1 MKQNMPLP
9 NLFSHQ
15 HWRLASLVILTLL
28 AGCQTAAYQA
38 GLLPAEFRT
47 ASVNAKPIMN
57 LAQVASPGASVAML
71 APGDLLEITVATGRS
86 EEKVKPTLARVA
98 DDGTVSV
105 PVIGPVPVAGL
116 EAFDASQNITSLA
129 IQRGMYRHPL
139 VTVEIKSKAVNR
151 ITVLGAVKEQGV
163 HEIPR
168 GGSDLISALAAA
180 GGLTDDADSVV
191 EIIRQPKFGLAATDT
206 SNPSPLASAD
216 DGKIQLAAYQNI
228 GHPSTSQPNTPQTP
242 GWLAPQTVRIDLANE
257 NPITSVDYRLLD
269 RDIVRVVPR
278 KKEVVYVAGL
288 VKKPGQFEIPLDQDL
303 HLLDAIALAGGR
315 SSPVADKVFVI
326 RHLNHRPEP
335 IVIRASL
342 SKAKQNGLENLRL
355 MAGDTISIE
364 QTPKTAIV
372 DTIGKFFR
380 LSFGVARTTAF

>member
-1 MKQNMPLP
+1 MKPNMFLS
-9 NLFSHQ
+9 LSHFYDRRW
-15 HWRLASLVILTLL
+15 HLASLVVLTLL

-38 GLLPAEFRT
+38 ELLPAEFRT
-47 ASVNAKPIMN
+47 ASVNAKPVMN
-57 LAQVASPGASVAML
+57 LAQVASPGASAAML

-86 EEKVKPTLARVA
+86 EENAKPTLARVA
-98 DDGTVSV
+98 DDGTVDV

-139 VTVEIKSKAVNR
+139 ITVEIKSKAVNR
-151 ITVLGAVKEQGV
+151 ITVLGAVKEQGM

-180 GGLTDDADSVV
+180 GGLTDDADSFV
-191 EIIRQPKFGLAATDT
+191 EIIRQPKFGLAANDT
-206 SNPSPLASAD
+206 PNPPAATAD
-216 DGKIQLAAYQNI
+216 SGDIKLAAYQNI
-228 GHPSTSQPNTPQTP
+228 GHPSSANRNTPQTP
-242 GWLAPQTVRIDLANE
+242 GWQASQTVRIDLANGHPVT
-257 NPITSVDYRLLD
+257 NADYRLQD

-288 VKKPGQFEIPLDQDL
+288 VKKPGQFDMPLDQDI

-315 SSPVADKVFVI
+315 KSPVADKVIVI
-326 RHLNHRPEP
+326 RQLEHRPEP
-335 IVIRASL
+335 IVIQASL

-355 MAGDTISIE
+355 MPGDTISIE
-364 QTPKTAIV
+364 QTPATAVI
-372 DTIGKFFR
+372 DTLGKFFR
-380 LSFGVARTTAF
+380 LSFGVASNTVF

>member
-1 MKQNMPLP
+1 MPLFNSLCSP
-9 NLFSHQ
+9 RWH
-15 HWRLASLVILTLL
+15 LASLVVLTLL
-28 AGCQTAAYQA
+28 TGCQTPAYQA
-38 GLLPAEFRT
+38 EFLPAEFRT
-47 ASVNAKPIMN
+47 ASINAKPIMN
-57 LAQVASPGASVAML
+57 LAQVASPGVGAAML

-86 EEKVKPTLARVA
+86 DEKNTPTLARVA

-151 ITVLGAVKEQGV
+151 ITVLGAVKEQGI

-168 GGSDLISALAAA
+168 GGSDLITALAAA

-191 EIIRQPKFGLAATDT
+191 EIIRQPKFGIASTDV
-206 SNPSPLASAD
+206 SNPPVTSVD
-216 DGKIQLAAYQNI
+216 VGEIKLAAYQNI
-228 GHPSTSQPNTPQTP
+228 GHSSVANSNTSQIP

-257 NPITSVDYRLLD
+257 NPITSADYRLLD
-269 RDIVRVVPR
+269 RDIVRVAPR

-315 SSPVADKVFVI
+315 SSPVADKVLVI

-364 QTPKTAIV
+364 QTPRTAIV

>member
-1 MKQNMPLP
+1 MPLS
-9 NLFSHQ
+9 NSLCNQRWH
-15 HWRLASLVILTLL
+15 LASLAALTLL
-28 AGCQTAAYQA
+28 AGCQTAAYRA
-38 GLLPAEFRT
+38 ELLPAEFRT

-57 LAQVASPGASVAML
+57 LAQVASPGVGTAML

-86 EEKVKPTLARVA
+86 EEKTIPMLARVA
-98 DDGTVSV
+98 DDGTVDV

-191 EIIRQPKFGLAATDT
+191 EIIRQPKFGLAASDI
-206 SNPSPLASAD
+206 PSPPTVSAD
-216 DGKIQLAAYQNI
+216 GGGIQLAAYQNI
-228 GHPSTSQPNTPQTP
+228 GHSSTAESNVPQTA
-242 GWLAPQTVRIDLANE
+242 GWLAPQTVRIDLANGA
-257 NPITSVDYRLLD
+257 PITNADYRLLD

-288 VKKPGQFEIPLDQDL
+288 VKKPGQFEMPLDQDI

-326 RHLNHRPEP
+326 RHLSHRPEP
-335 IVIRASL
+335 IVIQASL

-364 QTPKTAIV
+364 QTPTTAIV
-372 DTIGKFFR
+372 DTFGKLFR
-380 LSFGVARTTAF
+380 LSFGVASRTTTF